1 MKIKSSCE
9 LTIRK
14 AEKKDSQQ
22 LIEYLKI
29 VRGESDNLLA
39 TPNDPLPTLDKEE
52 KFIEYFNNAKS
63 SVLLVGFIDNEV
75 VGIGSVSENTKERIL
90 HQGSIAMSVLKKYWG
105 VGVGT
110 ALMNALVDFARS
122 AGTLEILHLGV
133 KADNLRGVNLYKK
146 VGFEE
151 IGRYPKF
158 FKINGEYY
166 DEILM
171 NLYL

>member
-1 MKIKSSCE
+1 MKLKNDCE
-9 LTIRK
+9 LRIRK
-14 AEKKDSQQ
+14 AEKNDSQH
-22 LIEYLKI
+22 LIEYLRI
-29 VRGESDNLLA
+29 VREESDNLLA
-39 TPNDPLPTLDKEE
+39 TPDDPLPTLEKEE
-52 KFIEYFNNAKS
+52 KFIEHFNNAKS

-90 HQGSIAMSVLKKYWG
+90 HQGGIAMSVLQKYWG

-122 AGTLEILHLGV
+122 TGTLEILHLGV
-133 KADNLRGVNLYKK
+133 KADNLRGVSLYKK

-158 FKINGEYY
+158 FKINGVYY